1 MTARSERKA
10 AQVRSNILDNARP
23 EGCVGDLGITTGLQ
37 KLERGHKYA
46 CTPYIGCAGLE
57 GALVEAPMT
66 ESRSCKAPSVR
77 LQRRI
82 ENLALIGAKAG
93 FTAICATCP
102 LGLQGQRH
110 REAREIMA
118 TESGVDSIDA
128 KLELAAA
135 SKATAEAEARKAEAG
150 LELARLA
157 ANSPAL
163 AQEGSTPYL
172 PAAAPDA
179 PIANTNILSQ
189 DAQQT

>member
-23 EGCVGDLGITTGLQ
+23 EGCVGDLGITTELQ
-37 KLERGHKYA
+37 SDHFYV

-57 GALVEAPMT
+57 EALVEAPMT
-66 ESRSCKAPSVR
+66 ESRSNNSPSVS

-135 SKATAEAEARKAEAG
+135 SKATAEAEARKAEAE

-157 ANSPAL
+157 AYRPVVE
-163 AQEGSTPYL
+163 QR
-172 PAAAPDA
+172 
-179 PIANTNILSQ
+179 
-189 DAQQT
+189 